1 MIHENIKIDIDYEKL
16 GIKHKG
22 ADAVFTTYIKEM
34 YPDYQNV
41 FERPLVIICPGGGYE
56 HHSPREGEAVALKM
70 LDFGYN
76 AVVLRYSLMPDEFP
90 CALYEA
96 AYTINYVRNH
106 AKEWDIN
113 PDKIIIAGFSAGGHV
128 AASLATMYDQPELAD
143 FIQNVLHV
151 SPKEVRPDGLL
162 LGYPVITSG
171 KDAHR
176 ASFVKLLGENYEKYI
191 DDAEQAET
199 TEEKIKY
206 LKKSLDEEYNTK
218 ALQEITYIITT
229 KIQFNEEYEVYYNMV
244 KDSFK
249 SKDLN
254 ILNIEMYK
262 RFADNELYN
271 KNYDKAMEY
280 LKKAEKLGMNIGDS
294 HVFWEIKEIKDNERK
309 YNSEPNKDL
318 ENKREEYLNKFSEIN
333 NEVSEFNYS
342 GTDTQIKDTY
352 SLVLKKWDNALNE
365 IYNDLKNILSSTDM
379 ELLRI
384 AQKDWVIRRD
394 KRAEE
399 DSKMYG
405 SNSTEEIEYT
415 KSLADSIK
423 ERYYELIENY
433 LN

>member
-1 MIHENIKIDIDYEKL
+1 MACSMFPAMLVYGVL
-16 GIKHKG
+16 GG
-22 ADAVFTTYIKEM
+22 
-34 YPDYQNV
+34 
-41 FERPLVIICPGGGYE
+41 
-56 HHSPREGEAVALKM
+56 
-70 LDFGYN
+70 
-76 AVVLRYSLMPDEFP
+76 
-90 CALYEA
+90 
-96 AYTINYVRNH
+96 TINEV
-106 AKEWDIN
+106 
-113 PDKIIIAGFSAGGHV
+113 DK
-128 AASLATMYDQPELAD
+128 T
-143 FIQNVLHV
+143 V
-151 SPKEVRPDGLL
+151 SNITKPK
-162 LGYPVITSG
+162 
-171 KDAHR
+171 
-176 ASFVKLLGENYEKYI
+176 YEKYI

-229 KIQFNEEYEVYYNMV
+229 KIQFNEEYEVYYNIV

-254 ILNIEMYK
+254 ILHIEMYK

-280 LKKAEKLGMNIGDS
+280 LKKAENLGMNIGDS

-318 ENKREEYLNKFSEIN
+318 ENKRDEYLNKFSEIN

-415 KSLADSIK
+415 KSLADSTK

>member
-1 MIHENIKIDIDYEKL
+1 
-16 GIKHKG
+16 
-22 ADAVFTTYIKEM
+22 
-34 YPDYQNV
+34 
-41 FERPLVIICPGGGYE
+41 
-56 HHSPREGEAVALKM
+56 
-70 LDFGYN
+70 
-76 AVVLRYSLMPDEFP
+76 
-90 CALYEA
+90 
-96 AYTINYVRNH
+96 
-106 AKEWDIN
+106 
-113 PDKIIIAGFSAGGHV
+113 
-128 AASLATMYDQPELAD
+128 
-143 FIQNVLHV
+143 
-151 SPKEVRPDGLL
+151 
-162 LGYPVITSG
+162 
-171 KDAHR
+171 
-176 ASFVKLLGENYEKYI
+176 
-191 DDAEQAET
+191 
-199 TEEKIKY
+199 
-206 LKKSLDEEYNTK
+206 
-218 ALQEITYIITT
+218 
-229 KIQFNEEYEVYYNMV
+229 MV

>member
-1 MIHENIKIDIDYEKL
+1 MKEIILNSALTISLII
-16 GIKHKG
+16 G
-22 ADAVFTTYIKEM
+22 A
-34 YPDYQNV
+34 
-41 FERPLVIICPGGGYE
+41 
-56 HHSPREGEAVALKM
+56 
-70 LDFGYN
+70 
-76 AVVLRYSLMPDEFP
+76 
-90 CALYEA
+90 
-96 AYTINYVRNH
+96 
-106 AKEWDIN
+106 
-113 PDKIIIAGFSAGGHV
+113 IAGFKIFKWLRSHFVFIGTPLGFITAFVACSMFPAMLVYGVLGGTINEV
-128 AASLATMYDQPELAD
+128 DKT
-143 FIQNVLHV
+143 V
-151 SPKEVRPDGLL
+151 SNITKPK
-162 LGYPVITSG
+162 
-171 KDAHR
+171 
-176 ASFVKLLGENYEKYI
+176 YEKYI

-254 ILNIEMYK
+254 ILHIEMYK

-271 KNYDKAMEY
+271 KNYDKAIEY

-333 NEVSEFNYS
+333 NEVSELNYS

-415 KSLADSIK
+415 KSLADSTK

>member
-1 MIHENIKIDIDYEKL
+1 MFPAMLVYGVL
-16 GIKHKG
+16 GG
-22 ADAVFTTYIKEM
+22 
-34 YPDYQNV
+34 
-41 FERPLVIICPGGGYE
+41 
-56 HHSPREGEAVALKM
+56 
-70 LDFGYN
+70 
-76 AVVLRYSLMPDEFP
+76 
-90 CALYEA
+90 
-96 AYTINYVRNH
+96 TINEV
-106 AKEWDIN
+106 
-113 PDKIIIAGFSAGGHV
+113 DK
-128 AASLATMYDQPELAD
+128 T
-143 FIQNVLHV
+143 V
-151 SPKEVRPDGLL
+151 SNITKPK
-162 LGYPVITSG
+162 
-171 KDAHR
+171 
-176 ASFVKLLGENYEKYI
+176 YEKYI

-254 ILNIEMYK
+254 ILHIEMYK

-271 KNYDKAMEY
+271 KNYDKAIEY

-415 KSLADSIK
+415 KSLADSTK

>member
-1 MIHENIKIDIDYEKL
+1 MFPAMLVYGVL
-16 GIKHKG
+16 GG
-22 ADAVFTTYIKEM
+22 
-34 YPDYQNV
+34 
-41 FERPLVIICPGGGYE
+41 
-56 HHSPREGEAVALKM
+56 
-70 LDFGYN
+70 
-76 AVVLRYSLMPDEFP
+76 
-90 CALYEA
+90 
-96 AYTINYVRNH
+96 TINEV
-106 AKEWDIN
+106 
-113 PDKIIIAGFSAGGHV
+113 DK
-128 AASLATMYDQPELAD
+128 T
-143 FIQNVLHV
+143 V
-151 SPKEVRPDGLL
+151 SNITKPK
-162 LGYPVITSG
+162 
-171 KDAHR
+171 
-176 ASFVKLLGENYEKYI
+176 YEKYI

-271 KNYDKAMEY
+271 KNYDKAIEY

>member
-1 MIHENIKIDIDYEKL
+1 MKEIILNSALTISLII
-16 GIKHKG
+16 G
-22 ADAVFTTYIKEM
+22 AI
-34 YPDYQNV
+34 
-41 FERPLVIICPGGGYE
+41 GG
-56 HHSPREGEAVALKM
+56 
-70 LDFGYN
+70 
-76 AVVLRYSLMPDEFP
+76 
-90 CALYEA
+90 
-96 AYTINYVRNH
+96 TINEV
-106 AKEWDIN
+106 
-113 PDKIIIAGFSAGGHV
+113 DK
-128 AASLATMYDQPELAD
+128 T
-143 FIQNVLHV
+143 V
-151 SPKEVRPDGLL
+151 SNITKPK
-162 LGYPVITSG
+162 
-171 KDAHR
+171 
-176 ASFVKLLGENYEKYI
+176 YEKYI

-254 ILNIEMYK
+254 ILHIEMYK

-271 KNYDKAMEY
+271 KNYDKAIEY

-318 ENKREEYLNKFSEIN
+318 ENKRDEYLNKFSEIN

-415 KSLADSIK
+415 KSLADSTK

>member
-1 MIHENIKIDIDYEKL
+1 MKEIILNSALTISLII
-16 GIKHKG
+16 G
-22 ADAVFTTYIKEM
+22 A
-34 YPDYQNV
+34 
-41 FERPLVIICPGGGYE
+41 
-56 HHSPREGEAVALKM
+56 
-70 LDFGYN
+70 
-76 AVVLRYSLMPDEFP
+76 
-90 CALYEA
+90 
-96 AYTINYVRNH
+96 
-106 AKEWDIN
+106 
-113 PDKIIIAGFSAGGHV
+113 IAGFKIFKWLRSHFVFIGTPLGFITAFVACSMFPAMLVYGVLGGTINEV
-128 AASLATMYDQPELAD
+128 DKT
-143 FIQNVLHV
+143 V
-151 SPKEVRPDGLL
+151 SNITKPK
-162 LGYPVITSG
+162 
-171 KDAHR
+171 
-176 ASFVKLLGENYEKYI
+176 YEKYI

-229 KIQFNEEYEVYYNMV
+229 KIQFNEEYEVYYT
-244 KDSFK
+244 
-249 SKDLN
+249 
-254 ILNIEMYK
+254 
-262 RFADNELYN
+262 
-271 KNYDKAMEY
+271 MEY
-280 LKKAEKLGMNIGDS
+280 LKKAENLGMNIGDS

-318 ENKREEYLNKFSEIN
+318 ENKRDEYLNKFSEIN

-415 KSLADSIK
+415 KSLADSTK

>member
-1 MIHENIKIDIDYEKL
+1 MFPAMLVYGVL
-16 GIKHKG
+16 GG
-22 ADAVFTTYIKEM
+22 
-34 YPDYQNV
+34 
-41 FERPLVIICPGGGYE
+41 
-56 HHSPREGEAVALKM
+56 
-70 LDFGYN
+70 
-76 AVVLRYSLMPDEFP
+76 
-90 CALYEA
+90 
-96 AYTINYVRNH
+96 TINEV
-106 AKEWDIN
+106 
-113 PDKIIIAGFSAGGHV
+113 DK
-128 AASLATMYDQPELAD
+128 T
-143 FIQNVLHV
+143 V
-151 SPKEVRPDGLL
+151 SNITKPK
-162 LGYPVITSG
+162 
-171 KDAHR
+171 
-176 ASFVKLLGENYEKYI
+176 YEKYI

-271 KNYDKAMEY
+271 KNYDKAIEY

-415 KSLADSIK
+415 KSLADSTK

>member
-1 MIHENIKIDIDYEKL
+1 MKKSDFKGIYAEMSEIL
-16 GIKHKG
+16 GEEI
-22 ADAVFTTYIKEM
+22 V
-34 YPDYQNV
+34 
-41 FERPLVIICPGGGYE
+41 
-56 HHSPREGEAVALKM
+56 
-70 LDFGYN
+70 
-76 AVVLRYSLMPDEFP
+76 
-90 CALYEA
+90 
-96 AYTINYVRNH
+96 
-106 AKEWDIN
+106 
-113 PDKIIIAGFSAGGHV
+113 KIIHKHYKGQQVNFPMKLYSNEYVENYIIENYSEKTVREISRTLGYSDKWVQKLIKLTELGRINMKEIILNSALTISLIIGAIAGFKIFKWLRSHFVFIGTPLGFITAFVACSMFPAMLVYGVLGGTINEV
-128 AASLATMYDQPELAD
+128 DKT
-143 FIQNVLHV
+143 V
-151 SPKEVRPDGLL
+151 SNITKPK
-162 LGYPVITSG
+162 
-171 KDAHR
+171 
-176 ASFVKLLGENYEKYI
+176 YEKYI

-254 ILNIEMYK
+254 ILHIEMYK

-280 LKKAEKLGMNIGDS
+280 LKKAENLGMNIGDS

-415 KSLADSIK
+415 KSLADSTK

>member
-1 MIHENIKIDIDYEKL
+1 MACSMFPAMLVYGVL
-16 GIKHKG
+16 GG
-22 ADAVFTTYIKEM
+22 
-34 YPDYQNV
+34 
-41 FERPLVIICPGGGYE
+41 
-56 HHSPREGEAVALKM
+56 
-70 LDFGYN
+70 
-76 AVVLRYSLMPDEFP
+76 
-90 CALYEA
+90 
-96 AYTINYVRNH
+96 TINEV
-106 AKEWDIN
+106 
-113 PDKIIIAGFSAGGHV
+113 DK
-128 AASLATMYDQPELAD
+128 T
-143 FIQNVLHV
+143 V
-151 SPKEVRPDGLL
+151 SNITKPK
-162 LGYPVITSG
+162 
-171 KDAHR
+171 
-176 ASFVKLLGENYEKYI
+176 YEKYI

-254 ILNIEMYK
+254 ILHIEMYK

-280 LKKAEKLGMNIGDS
+280 LKKAENLGMNIGDS

-318 ENKREEYLNKFSEIN
+318 ENKRDEYLNKFSEIN

>member
-1 MIHENIKIDIDYEKL
+1 MACSMFPAMLVYGVL
-16 GIKHKG
+16 GG
-22 ADAVFTTYIKEM
+22 
-34 YPDYQNV
+34 
-41 FERPLVIICPGGGYE
+41 
-56 HHSPREGEAVALKM
+56 
-70 LDFGYN
+70 
-76 AVVLRYSLMPDEFP
+76 
-90 CALYEA
+90 
-96 AYTINYVRNH
+96 TINEV
-106 AKEWDIN
+106 
-113 PDKIIIAGFSAGGHV
+113 DK
-128 AASLATMYDQPELAD
+128 T
-143 FIQNVLHV
+143 V
-151 SPKEVRPDGLL
+151 SNITKPK
-162 LGYPVITSG
+162 
-171 KDAHR
+171 
-176 ASFVKLLGENYEKYI
+176 YEKYI

-254 ILNIEMYK
+254 ILHIEMYK

-271 KNYDKAMEY
+271 KNYDKAIEY

-415 KSLADSIK
+415 KSLADSTK

>member
-1 MIHENIKIDIDYEKL
+1 MFPAMLVYGVL
-16 GIKHKG
+16 GG
-22 ADAVFTTYIKEM
+22 
-34 YPDYQNV
+34 
-41 FERPLVIICPGGGYE
+41 
-56 HHSPREGEAVALKM
+56 
-70 LDFGYN
+70 
-76 AVVLRYSLMPDEFP
+76 
-90 CALYEA
+90 
-96 AYTINYVRNH
+96 TINEV
-106 AKEWDIN
+106 
-113 PDKIIIAGFSAGGHV
+113 DK
-128 AASLATMYDQPELAD
+128 T
-143 FIQNVLHV
+143 V
-151 SPKEVRPDGLL
+151 SNITKPK
-162 LGYPVITSG
+162 
-171 KDAHR
+171 
-176 ASFVKLLGENYEKYI
+176 YEKYI

-254 ILNIEMYK
+254 ILHIEMYK

-280 LKKAEKLGMNIGDS
+280 LKKAENLGMNIGDS

-415 KSLADSIK
+415 KSLADSTK

>member
-1 MIHENIKIDIDYEKL
+1 MFPAMLVYGVL
-16 GIKHKG
+16 GG
-22 ADAVFTTYIKEM
+22 
-34 YPDYQNV
+34 
-41 FERPLVIICPGGGYE
+41 
-56 HHSPREGEAVALKM
+56 
-70 LDFGYN
+70 
-76 AVVLRYSLMPDEFP
+76 
-90 CALYEA
+90 
-96 AYTINYVRNH
+96 TINEV
-106 AKEWDIN
+106 
-113 PDKIIIAGFSAGGHV
+113 DK
-128 AASLATMYDQPELAD
+128 T
-143 FIQNVLHV
+143 V
-151 SPKEVRPDGLL
+151 SNITKPK
-162 LGYPVITSG
+162 
-171 KDAHR
+171 
-176 ASFVKLLGENYEKYI
+176 YEKYI